1 MPFWKCY
8 YHIVWATKE
17 REPVITA
24 QIEPI
29 LFDSIRYK
37 AQELGCAVLA
47 INGISDHVHA
57 AVSIPPTLTIAD
69 WIKHIKGVSSR
80 AINEGQTETAARFR
94 WQRGYGVLTV
104 GERHLPMVLEYIVH
118 QKEHHS
124 KGTLYAALEHTCE

>member
-8 YHIVWATKE
+8 YHIIWATKE
-17 REPVITA
+17 REPLITA
-24 QIEPI
+24 EVEPV
-29 LFDSIRYK
+29 LFDAIRQK
-37 AQELGCAVLA
+37 GHELGCDVLA

-69 WIKHIKGVSSR
+69 WMKHIKGASSR
-80 AINEGQTETAARFR
+80 VINESQMETTARFR

-104 GERHLPMVLEYIVH
+104 GERHLPMVLEYITK